1 VTALADPRC
10 FAATT
15 SDPAVGLAATW
26 VKAASAPQRD
36 WASPQLAAWLRIRV
50 AEGRDEE
57 IVRSLHAATSP
68 AVYRCLWD
76 SLDRALS
83 PDPGAG
89 VVALPFAFPLLIV
102 TGGRAPVT
110 LSGVLRDIGRVRGAL
125 EVSGVL
131 GQVSNFGLGNALCS
145 LPALESV
152 QPSRLY
158 ALARE
163 IFPGVLDLP
172 PTDISVTTS
181 DEQVHLRF
189 LLGAAL
195 TPAHAPTFLETGSAI
210 ATWGMALTRE
220 LSEQLQAEGLSVL
233 PIPRPPATLLRA
245 QELGRR
251 AREELALQAFV
262 SSTLRR
268 FRAELGEPDV
278 TVAALDS
285 VAIGVRLA
293 SPFVENRVDVHEWAL
308 HPLDDLEDIAASILG
323 LLRECRVENVEVL
336 PSVVSAQAWE
346 KQ

>member
-36 WASPQLAAWLRIRV
+36 WASPELEAWLRIRV

-125 EVSGVL
+125 EASGVL

-181 DEQVHLRF
+181 DEQVHCASCSARSL
-189 LLGAAL
+189 
-195 TPAHAPTFLETGSAI
+195 PAHAPTFLETGSAI
-210 ATWGMALTRE
+210 ATWEWR
-220 LSEQLQAEGLSVL
+220 L
-233 PIPRPPATLLRA
+233 PASCPIASGGGAVRASDSRPPATLLRA
-245 QELGRR
+245 QSWAGVR
-251 AREELALQAFV
+251 ARTWRSRPLSAARCGDSAPSSV
-262 SSTLRR
+262 SRT
-268 FRAELGEPDV
+268 
-278 TVAALDS
+278 
-285 VAIGVRLA
+285 
-293 SPFVENRVDVHEWAL
+293 
-308 HPLDDLEDIAASILG
+308 
-323 LLRECRVENVEVL
+323 
-336 PSVVSAQAWE
+336 
-346 KQ
+346 